1 MITMAM
7 QAVTATREPTERS
20 IPAVIMTKV
29 MPDAIMALMETCLA
43 TFMRLFNVKNLGVVN
58 DTPTKRTMSM
68 ATAPYWERS
77 LVTF

>member
-1 MITMAM
+1 
-7 QAVTATREPTERS
+7 
-20 IPAVIMTKV
+20 MTKV